1 MHRTLRAEARFSG
14 WSETRLARAEPH
26 GYRWL
31 KAAVLLAGATLVGAD
46 WGSPPAPQAPALAQ
60 RQAAAQLGAPS
71 PARVPVLPATP
82 PAAFVP
88 LVRIDLPAPLPPRP
102 EQAAPLPAETAP
114 ALAVLPAPGPPLPGP
129 PAPPQA
135 PAMTALRPVDV
146 EQIAGSDTGLPQI
159 EQLDSPG
166 DRQLAQKAQIAQLS
180 VPRAVE
186 RELALLQE
194 EAPAEVAVRF
204 DDRAIGM
211 VAIRVS
217 QINTVDVQL
226 SGLLEVMADR
236 FAPEEFARLR
246 DSAAADTY
254 VPLDELRAA
263 GLGLRYDP
271 VYDELVVGA

>member
-1 MHRTLRAEARFSG
+1 
-14 WSETRLARAEPH
+14 
-26 GYRWL
+26 
-31 KAAVLLAGATLVGAD
+31 
-46 WGSPPAPQAPALAQ
+46 
-60 RQAAAQLGAPS
+60 
-71 PARVPVLPATP
+71 
-82 PAAFVP
+82 
-88 LVRIDLPAPLPPRP
+88 
-102 EQAAPLPAETAP
+102 
-114 ALAVLPAPGPPLPGP
+114 
-129 PAPPQA
+129 
-135 PAMTALRPVDV
+135 MTALRPVDV